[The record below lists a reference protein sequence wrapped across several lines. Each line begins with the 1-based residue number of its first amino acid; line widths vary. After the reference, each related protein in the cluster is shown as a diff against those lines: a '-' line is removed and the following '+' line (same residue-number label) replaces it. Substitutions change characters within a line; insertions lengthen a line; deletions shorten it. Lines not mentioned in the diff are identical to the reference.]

1 MMKTLPLIFAVV
13 LLASSLTAPPPAQ
26 ANDDLDFA
34 TPVVVDQSPVCADS
48 RCQTATSTT
57 RVFERRNRPV
67 VRWFRQRQPVRR
79 VLRGVAGLF
88 CHRCRH

>member
-1 MMKTLPLIFAVV
+1 MMKRIPLAFAA
-13 LLASSLTAPPPAQ
+13 LLLVTSLVAPRQSHAD
-26 ANDDLDFA
+26 DDLQFA
-34 TPVVVDQSPVCADS
+34 TPAVVEQAPACVDSQ
-48 RCQTATSTT
+48 CQAATSTAY
-57 RVFERRNRPV
+57 VLQRRNRPV